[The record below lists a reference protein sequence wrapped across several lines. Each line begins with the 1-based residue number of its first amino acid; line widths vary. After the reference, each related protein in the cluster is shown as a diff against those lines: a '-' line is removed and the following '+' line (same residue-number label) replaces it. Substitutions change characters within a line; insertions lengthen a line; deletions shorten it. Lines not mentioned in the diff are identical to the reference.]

1 MKLSIHEIRNM
12 KGDINGF
19 ADIIHNH
26 FLYLSQRPELQHNVY
41 EIRRLLSGNDTI
53 SFVVYD
59 NDKIIAYLI
68 GEIKHLNDG
77 RTAYYVSYLYVC
89 QKYRNKKIGTKLMKI
104 VINKAKES
112 DIRYVILTCDT
123 NDKKVYEFY
132 QKLGFMPDHIL
143 RNYGRHEVMT
153 LYL

>member
-1 MKLSIHEIRNM
+1 MKLSIHEIRDM
-12 KGDINGF
+12 KGDVNGF
-19 ADIIHNH
+19 ADAIHKH
-26 FLYLSQRPELQHNVY
+26 FIYLAERPELQHNIY
-41 EIRRLLSGNDTI
+41 ELRRLLTGKDTI

-59 NDKIIAYLI
+59 GDKIVAYLV
-68 GEIKHLNDG
+68 GEIKDLNDG
-77 RTAYYVSYLYVC
+77 RVAYYVSYLYVC
-89 QKYRNKKIGTKLMKI
+89 EKYRSKKIGTKLMKT
-104 VINKAKES
+104 VIDKAKAS

-123 NDKKVYEFY
+123 EDKKVHEFY